1 MVPVPL
7 GCGFSV
13 IVILDIFVVILVDFI
28 IALSIWQLFSS
39 SNLWFLNGFSP
50 KKVMY
55 PVYKMIFFQHIFNF
69 LEIKFKYILTIP

>member
-13 IVILDIFVVILVDFI
+13 VILDIFVVILVDLI
-28 IALSIWQLFSS
+28 IALSSDGFWQLFLS

-50 KKVMY
+50 KKGNVSC
-55 PVYKMIFFQHIFNF
+55 
-69 LEIKFKYILTIP
+69 L